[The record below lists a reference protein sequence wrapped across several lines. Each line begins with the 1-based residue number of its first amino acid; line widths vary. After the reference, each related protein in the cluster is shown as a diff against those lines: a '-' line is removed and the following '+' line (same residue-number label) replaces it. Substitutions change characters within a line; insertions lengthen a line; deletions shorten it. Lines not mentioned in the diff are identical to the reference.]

1 MLYQSLFPC
10 ITEDFVPLR
19 LPVLQP
25 ANSHTHRR
33 TFGLFPLRAI
43 RDRAALNNPAL
54 ASVWMY
60 THFRLS
66 GSHTREVVTAG
77 LALQDKVSVLERL
90 RRPALRSLP
99 LPVAMLPI
107 LTSTWRCH
115 SIFILALLAGEG
127 GQESIFGYL
136 LPFGPQPVTGKS
148 VTPSPQNESTSPQ
161 PHGGGS
167 LSPGLGPVFLLV
179 LAPRQFPPRRR
190 DLWRRDVRAPPRP
203 EYSPSLAPRFHPL
216 FPADQFLCP
225 PGPASLSKLLRGLGS
240 HHSAGLASSS

>member
-127 GQESIFGYL
+127 GQESIFLGT
-136 LPFGPQPVTGKS
+136 F
-148 VTPSPQNESTSPQ
+148 
-161 PHGGGS
+161 S
-167 LSPGLGPVFLLV
+167 LS
-179 LAPRQFPPRRR
+179 AHNQ
-190 DLWRRDVRAPPRP
+190 
-203 EYSPSLAPRFHPL
+203 S
-216 FPADQFLCP
+216 
-225 PGPASLSKLLRGLGS
+225 PASLSLLLPRMNQLLPSPTAAALS
-240 HHSAGLASSS
+240 HLASAQSFFSSSPPSVPTTSEGPLEKGR